1 MCIAHIAD
9 FQILKFFAMVFDLD
23 LIKKIY
29 AEMPGK
35 IAAARKITGKPLTLS
50 EKILYS
56 HLSQPAAKAHVRG
69 KDYVD
74 FAPDRVAMQDA
85 TAQMALLQFMTCGR
99 DKVAVPSTVHCDHL
113 IQAKTGAV
121 ADLKIANEVNK
132 EVYDFLASIS
142 NKYGIGFWKP
152 GAGII
157 HQVVL
162 ENYAFPGGM
171 MIGTDSH
178 TPNAGGLGMV
188 AIGVGGADAVDVMA
202 GLPWELKMPKLI
214 GVKLTGKMSGWTS
227 CKDVILWVA
236 GQLTVKGG
244 TGAIVEYFG
253 PGADSMSA
261 TGKGTVCNM
270 GAEIGATCSLF
281 AYDEKMSAYL
291 KATGR
296 EEVAT
301 LADGIKEHLRPDEE
315 VYTDPAKYYDQ
326 LLELDLSTLEPYVN
340 GPFTPDLATPIS
352 KMKEAVEKNGWPA
365 KLEVALIGSC
375 TNSSYEDISR
385 SASIVKDA
393 VSQGLKANSE
403 FTITPGS
410 ELVRFTIERDGF
422 INTFESVG
430 GVVLAN
436 ACGPCIGQWARHIDD
451 PNRKNTIITS
461 FNRNFAKRNDG
472 LASTHAF
479 VASPEIVT
487 ALAIAGTIAFNPLK
501 DKLKNVRGEDVLLK
515 EPTGFELPPKGFAVE
530 DAGYQAPA
538 KDGSK
543 VQVAVAPDSKRL
555 QLLEPFKAWEGTDL
569 KGLKLLIK
577 AKGKCTTDHISM
589 AGPWLKFR
597 GHLDNISNNML
608 IGAVNYYNEKTDSVK
623 NQLTGEYGAVPAT
636 ARAYKAA
643 NVGSIVVGDENYGEG
658 SSREHAAMEP
668 RHLGVRAILVR
679 SFARIHETN
688 LKKQGMLALTFADKE
703 DYDKV
708 QEDDSIDIT
717 GLTSFAPGRPLTVV
731 LNHKDGSADK
741 ISVNHTYN
749 EQQIQWF
756 KEGGALNVIRKQI
769 GR

>member
-1 MCIAHIAD
+1 
-9 FQILKFFAMVFDLD
+9 MVFDLD

-35 IAAARKITGKPLTLS
+35 IAAARKLLGGPLTLA

-56 HLSQPAAKAHVRG
+56 HLYNTTSKAFVRG
-69 KDYVD
+69 RDYVD

-85 TAQMALLQFMTCGR
+85 TAQMALLQFSTAGR
-99 DKVAVPSTVHCDHL
+99 SKVAVPSTVHCDHL

-121 ADLKIANEVNK
+121 QDLATAITVNK

-202 GLPWELKMPKLI
+202 GLAWELKMPKLI
-214 GVKLTGKMSGWTS
+214 GVKLTGKLNGWTS

-253 PGADSMSA
+253 EGADSMSA

-270 GAEIGATCSLF
+270 GAEIGATCSVF
-281 AYDEKMSAYL
+281 AYDEKMSGYL

-296 EEVAT
+296 EEVAA
-301 LADGIKEHLRPDEE
+301 LADGIRDHLRPDPE
-315 VYTDPAKYYDQ
+315 VYANPKKFYDQ
-326 LLELDLSTLEPYVN
+326 VLELDLSTLEPYVN
-340 GPFTPDLATPIS
+340 GPFTPDLATPVS
-352 KMKEAVEKNGWPA
+352 KMAEAVKANGWPA

-393 VSQGLKANSE
+393 VGKGLKTNSE

-422 INTFESVG
+422 IKQFEDVG
-430 GVVLAN
+430 GIVLAN

-472 LASTHAF
+472 NASTHAF
-479 VASPEIVT
+479 VASPELVT
-487 ALAIAGTIAFNPLK
+487 AMAIAGSIAFNPLT
-501 DKLKNVRGEDVLLK
+501 DKLTNAKGEKVTLA
-515 EPTGFELPPKGFAVE
+515 EPKGFELPPKGFAVQ

-538 KDGSK
+538 SDGSK
-543 VQVAVAPDSKRL
+543 VQVVVDPQSKRL

-608 IGAVNYYNEKTDSVK
+608 IGAVNFYNDKTDAVK
-623 NQLTGEYGAVPAT
+623 NQLTGEYGPVPAT
-636 ARAYKAA
+636 ARIYKAA
-643 NVGSIVVGDENYGEG
+643 GVGSIVVGDENYGEG

-688 LKKQGMLALTFADKE
+688 LKKQGMLALTFANKE

-708 QEDDSIDIT
+708 QEDDSIDIV
-717 GLTSFAPGRPLTVV
+717 GLPSFTPGTPLTVV
-731 LNHKDGSADK
+731 LNHSNGTKDS
-741 ISVNHTYN
+741 ITVNHTYN
-749 EQQIQWF
+749 EPQIEWF
-756 KEGGALNVIRKQI
+756 KAGGALNVIRAQFAK
-769 GR
+769 

>member
-1 MCIAHIAD
+1 
-9 FQILKFFAMVFDLD
+9 MVFDLG
-23 LIKKIY
+23 LIKKLY
-29 AEMPGK
+29 SEMPAK
-35 IAAARKITGKPLTLS
+35 VDAARTLVGHPLTLA

-56 HLSQPAAKAHVRG
+56 HLFEPATQAHERG

-99 DKVAVPSTVHCDHL
+99 PTVAVPSTVHCDHL
-113 IQAKTGAV
+113 IQAKSGAV
-121 ADLKIANEVNK
+121 SDLATALDVNK

-142 NKYGIGFWKP
+142 DKYGIGFWKP

-202 GLPWELKMPKLI
+202 GLAWELKMPKLI
-214 GVKLTGKMSGWTS
+214 GVKLTGKLSGWTS
-227 CKDVILWVA
+227 AKDVILKVA
-236 GQLTVKGG
+236 GILTVKGG

-253 PGADSMSA
+253 EGADSLSA
-261 TGKGTVCNM
+261 TGKGTICNM
-270 GAEIGATCSLF
+270 GAEIGATCSIF

-291 KATGR
+291 KATER
-296 EEVAT
+296 EEVAA
-301 LADGIKEHLRPDEE
+301 LADGIKKYLRPDGQ
-315 VYTDPAKYYDQ
+315 VYENPANFYDQ
-326 LLELDLSTLEPYVN
+326 LIEIDLNELEPYVN
-340 GPFTPDLATPIS
+340 GPFTPDLAWPIS
-352 KMKEAVEKNGWPA
+352 KFADAVKANNWPE

-385 SASIVKDA
+385 SASLAQQAIDKN
-393 VSQGLKANSE
+393 LKTKAE

-410 ELVRFTIERDGF
+410 EQVRFTIEKDGF
-422 INTFESVG
+422 LKTFDKIG

-451 PNRKNTIITS
+451 PNRKNSIITS

-487 ALAIAGTIAFNPLK
+487 AFAIAGDLTFNPLT
-501 DKLKNVRGEDVLLK
+501 DKLKNEKGESVQLD
-515 EPTGFELPPKGFAVE
+515 EPTGVELPPKGFSV
-530 DAGYQAPA
+530 DDPGYQAPA

-543 VQVAVAPDSKRL
+543 VSVIVKPDSQRL
-555 QLLEPFKAWEGTDL
+555 QLLAPFSPWEGTDL

-608 IGAVNYYNEKTDSVK
+608 IGAVNFYNEKTDSVK
-623 NQLTGEYGAVPAT
+623 NALTGEYGPVPAT

-643 NVGSIVVGDENYGEG
+643 GIGSIVVGDENYGEG

-688 LKKQGMLALTFADKE
+688 LKKQGMLAFTFTNKD

-708 QEDDSIDIT
+708 QEDDKIDII
-717 GLTSFAPGRPLTVV
+717 GLTNFAPGRPLTIV
-731 LNHKDGSADK
+731 LNHLDGSIDK

-749 EQQIQWF
+749 QPQIDWF
-756 KEGGALNVIRKQI
+756 KAGGALNVIRRETVK
-769 GR
+769 

>member
-1 MCIAHIAD
+1 
-9 FQILKFFAMVFDLD
+9 MVFDLD
-23 LIKKIY
+23 LIKKLY
-29 AEMPGK
+29 GAMPAK
-35 IAAARKITGKPLTLS
+35 VDAARKLVGTPLTMA

-56 HLSQPAAKAHVRG
+56 HLFETPTHAYTRG

-113 IQAKTGAV
+113 IQARTGAA
-121 ADLKIANEVNK
+121 ADLATALDVNK
-132 EVYDFLASIS
+132 EVYDFLSSIS

-214 GVKLTGKMSGWTS
+214 GIKLTGKMSGWTS
-227 CKDVILWVA
+227 AKDIILWVA

-253 PGADSMSA
+253 EGADSLSA
-261 TGKGTVCNM
+261 TGKGTICNM

-281 AYDEKMSAYL
+281 AYDEKMAAYL

-296 EEVAT
+296 TEVAS
-301 LADGIKEHLRPDEE
+301 LADGIKDYLRPDKE
-315 VYTDPAKYYDQ
+315 VYANPEKYYDQ
-326 LLELDLSTLEPYVN
+326 VLELDLSKLEPYVN

-352 KMKEAVEKNGWPA
+352 QFAKAVKDNNWPQR
-365 KLEVALIGSC
+365 LEVALIGSC

-385 SASIVKDA
+385 SASLAQQAIDKK
-393 VSQGLKANSE
+393 LKARAE

-410 ELVRFTIERDGF
+410 EQVRYTIEKDGF
-422 INTFESVG
+422 LKTFDKIG

-451 PNRKNTIITS
+451 PNRKNSIITS

-487 ALAIAGTIAFNPLK
+487 AFAIAGDLTFNPLK
-501 DKLKNVRGEDVLLK
+501 DKLKNDKGEDVMLD
-515 EPTGFELPPKGFAVE
+515 EPTGVELPPKGFSVE

-538 KDGSK
+538 KDGK
-543 VQVAVAPDSKRL
+543 GVQVVVKPDSQRL
-555 QLLEPFKAWEGTDL
+555 QLLAPFAAWEKTDL

-623 NQLTGEYGAVPAT
+623 NDLTGEYGPVPAT

-643 NVGSIVVGDENYGEG
+643 GIGSVVVGDENYGEG

-668 RHLGVRAILVR
+668 RHLGVRAIVVR

-688 LKKQGMLALTFADKE
+688 LKKQGMLALTFANKE

-708 QEDDSIDIT
+708 QENDTIDII
-717 GLTSFAPGRPLTVV
+717 GLTTFAPGKPLTMV
-731 LNHKDGSADK
+731 LNHKDGTKDE

-749 EQQIQWF
+749 EPQIGWF
-756 KEGGALNVIRKQI
+756 KAGGALNVIRAQQ
-769 GR
+769 